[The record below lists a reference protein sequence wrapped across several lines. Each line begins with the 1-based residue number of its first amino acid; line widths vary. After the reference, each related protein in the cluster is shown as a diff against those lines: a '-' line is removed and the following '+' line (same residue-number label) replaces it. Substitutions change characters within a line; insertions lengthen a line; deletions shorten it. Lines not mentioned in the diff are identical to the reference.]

1 MATKKEMNVTADPM
15 YKGKLQAACAE
26 LESGLP
32 NLQFSFLSDYLHIPS
47 VAGESML
54 CVKARISLNSLKGK
68 KNSCFLFD
76 VFVFAVGFFSFTHD
90 KRYLVSLISLFVSKP
105 YMNLLIC
112 TLT

>member
-1 MATKKEMNVTADPM
+1 MLGQARRVAMATKKEMNVTADPM

-68 KNSCFLFD
+68 KNFLVVFLTFLFLLSD
-76 VFVFAVGFFSFTHD
+76 FS
-90 KRYLVSLISLFVSKP
+90 
-105 YMNLLIC
+105 LLPMIRDI
-112 TLT
+112 

>member
-15 YKGKLQAACAE
+15 YKGKLQAACAK

-68 KNSCFLFD
+68 KKFLVFLTFLFLLSD
-76 VFVFAVGFFSFTHD
+76 FS
-90 KRYLVSLISLFVSKP
+90 
-105 YMNLLIC
+105 LLPMIRDI
-112 TLT
+112 

>member
-54 CVKARISLNSLKGK
+54 CVKARISLNSL
-68 KNSCFLFD
+68 NSFFLTFFFCCRIFLF
-76 VFVFAVGFFSFTHD
+76 
-90 KRYLVSLISLFVSKP
+90 YP
-105 YMNLLIC
+105 
-112 TLT
+112 

>member
-32 NLQFSFLSDYLHIPS
+32 KLQFSIFSDYLHIPS

-54 CVKARISLNSLKGK
+54 CVKARISLNYLKGK
-68 KNSCFLFD
+68 QKFLV
-76 VFVFAVGFFSFTHD
+76 VFLTFLVLHSDFS
-90 KRYLVSLISLFVSKP
+90 
-105 YMNLLIC
+105 LLPMI
-112 TLT
+112 TVIQFR

>member
-32 NLQFSFLSDYLHIPS
+32 NLQFSFLSDYLQIPS

-68 KNSCFLFD
+68 KNFLLVFLKFLFLLSD
-76 VFVFAVGFFSFTHD
+76 FS
-90 KRYLVSLISLFVSKP
+90 
-105 YMNLLIC
+105 LLPMIRDI
-112 TLT
+112 